1 MMNSQSLPWLSFL
14 LPLLPILQFL
24 ILMPQLPRGS
34 SNPDYYPDEVYYQ
47 SCGDVFSCGDIRDVG
62 YPFRSDNDLPYCGY
76 PGFELSC
83 NGENTTIDIMN
94 ETYRVL
100 EINQASKTMKIVRE
114 DFMEGNY
121 CPQEAVNTSLDNSLF
136 EYTTTHINLT
146 FLYGCHEGINNT
158 PGIGTI
164 PCGDS
169 NDAYVLPAGTGVSVN
184 CSSSMIVPVPV
195 PVVGAGYGGVIDS
208 TLLMKTLKEGQEIR
222 WKMDSKACD
231 DCTKSKGRCGLSLF
245 TNQTTCYCPSPP
257 YVSETCSV
265 SIPTASPAP
274 PGNSSSS
281 SSNKRPM
288 GIGLGIA
295 GAVLAGVGIG
305 WLIFR
310 QKRRRVAAQAL
321 EHDVQVLPAE
331 TKNKG
336 LPTPPSSNSLSSD
349 PSPRFMR
356 SIPSYP
362 SSGSVNL
369 FGRDS
374 YYFGAQIF
382 TYAELEEATNNFDQS
397 RELGDGGFGT
407 VFYGKLPDGRVV
419 AVKRLYENNFKR
431 VEQFMNEV
439 EILTKLRH
447 ENLVVLYGCTSKQ
460 SRDLLLVY
468 EYIPNGTVA
477 DHLHGKRAKSGLLS
491 WPIRMKIA
499 IETADALAFLH
510 KSEIIHR
517 DVKTNNIL
525 LDNDFHVKV
534 ADFGLSRLFPTDVTH
549 VSTAPQGTPGY
560 VDPEYYQV
568 YQLTERSDVYSFGV
582 VLIELIS
589 SLQAVDTN
597 RHRHD
602 INLSNMAI
610 NKIQN
615 HALHELVDPSLGF
628 VTNSSA
634 RRMITLVAELAFRC
648 LQQVRDMRPS
658 MQEVLDTLRRIE
670 NEELNGEKVEVL
682 DIVVDDVAL
691 LKGNATSSPDSSV
704 TDDKGASSSRPNSI
718 G

>member
-1 MMNSQSLPWLSFL
+1 MNPAILFL
-14 LPLLPILQFL
+14 FIILLIQAPLALCQFN
-24 ILMPQLPRGS
+24 S
-34 SNPDYYPDEVYYQ
+34 SSVYEACAE
-47 SCGDVFSCGDIRDVG
+47 SFSCGDIDGIG
-62 YPFRSDNDLPYCGY
+62 YPFWGGSQPEYCGH
-76 PGFELSC
+76 PSFGLSC
-83 NGENTTIDIMN
+83 NDESHPEISILSVKYKVLDISS
-94 ETYRVL
+94 
-100 EINQASKTMKIVRE
+100 QAATIVR
-114 DFMEGNY
+114 DDLLSNI
-121 CPQEAVNTSLDNSLF
+121 CPSNPQRTSLDLNLFSYTPSGNQNITLFYGCTITNPAVSSASIPYLINCTEDISDSNKNVLWSPGTGLPTIPGISSSIFRCGSDIFVTITQEAFDALVNVSLTVTEDLLRTYVSGGFSVNWKANNSLCDNC
-136 EYTTTHINLT
+136 T
-146 FLYGCHEGINNT
+146 
-158 PGIGTI
+158 
-164 PCGDS
+164 DS
-169 NDAYVLPAGTGVSVN
+169 G
-184 CSSSMIVPVPV
+184 
-195 PVVGAGYGGVIDS
+195 
-208 TLLMKTLKEGQEIR
+208 
-222 WKMDSKACD
+222 
-231 DCTKSKGRCGLSLF
+231 GRCGSNGDPISTQF
-245 TNQTTCYCPSPP
+245 ICY
-257 YVSETCSV
+257 
-265 SIPTASPAP
+265 ID
-274 PGNSSSS
+274 NSK
-281 SSNKRPM
+281 SSNKKPL

-310 QKRRRVAAQAL
+310 QKRRRVAVVQTL
-321 EHDVQVLPAE
+321 EHEQVLPAQ

-362 SSGSVNL
+362 SSGSVAL

-382 TYAELEEATNNFDQS
+382 TYAELEEATNNFDQT

-447 ENLVVLYGCTSKQ
+447 DNLVVLYGCTSKQ

-491 WPIRMKIA
+491 WPIRLKIA

-510 KSEIIHR
+510 KKEIIHR

-534 ADFGLSRLFPTDVTH
+534 ADFGLSRLFPTNVTH

-628 VTNSSA
+628 ATNSSA

-658 MQEVLDTLRRIE
+658 MEEVLDTLRRIE
-670 NEELNGEKVEVL
+670 NEELNADKVEVL
-682 DIVVDDVAL
+682 DIVVDDLAL

-704 TDDKGASSSRPNSI
+704 TDKGASSSTPNSI

>member
-1 MMNSQSLPWLSFL
+1 MCPATFFLFIILLIQTPHLTFCDEFNTSSVYEACAQS
-14 LPLLPILQFL
+14 
-24 ILMPQLPRGS
+24 
-34 SNPDYYPDEVYYQ
+34 
-47 SCGDVFSCGDIRDVG
+47 FSCGDIDDIG
-62 YPFRSDNDLPYCGY
+62 YPFWGGSQPAYCGH
-76 PGFELSC
+76 PSFGLTCSDESSPEITILSVK
-83 NGENTTIDIMN
+83 
-94 ETYRVL
+94 YKVL
-100 EINQASKTMKIVRE
+100 SISSQAATIVRY
-114 DFMEGNY
+114 DLSTNI
-121 CPQEAVNTSLDNSLF
+121 CPSNPQRVSLDLNLF
-136 EYTTTHINLT
+136 SYAPSGNQNITL
-146 FLYGCHEGINNT
+146 FYGC
-158 PGIGTI
+158 TI
-164 PCGDS
+164 
-169 NDAYVLPAGTGVSVN
+169 VN
-184 CSSSMIVPVPV
+184 PV
-195 PVVGAGYGGVIDS
+195 
-208 TLLMKTLKEGQEIR
+208 
-222 WKMDSKACD
+222 
-231 DCTKSKGRCGLSLF
+231 
-245 TNQTTCYCPSPP
+245 
-257 YVSETCSV
+257 SV
-265 SIPTASPAP
+265 SIPKLLNCSEEGSDSNRNNVLWSPTTGLPSIPGITSNIFRCGIDIFVTVTQEAFDSLVKASLNVTEDLLRTAVGGGFSVDWKANNSLCQDCTGSGGRCGSNGDRISTQFICYI
-274 PGNSSSS
+274 GNSSSS